1 MKEEVLV
8 KSKNF
13 GAVPSQ
19 PSHLENV
26 AKWMSFDEN
35 EFFYTTATLKYPV
48 TRKSF
53 EKFKNSFDG
62 EGSNRHFL
70 EIYHLPGDK
79 HVGHFEL
86 KDINLE
92 NGTGTLAHIIL
103 GERDLRG
110 KGFGKELCFLMAD
123 YGFNYCDLYR
133 LSVSVHCCNLAAVTA
148 YINGGFAMEGT
159 IRDVIKRNGK
169 RYSLYQMSLLRPEW
183 EENLKKLKK

>member
-103 GERDLRG
+103 GDRDLRG

-123 YGFNYCDLYR
+123 YGFNCCDLYR
-133 LSVSVHCCNLAAVTA
+133 LSVSVHCSNPAAVAA
-148 YINGGFAMEGT
+148 YIKGGFVVEGT
-159 IRDVIKRNGK
+159 IRDVIKRNEE
-169 RYSLYQMSLLRPEW
+169 RYSLYQMSILRPEW
-183 EENLKKLKK
+183 EDRLRG